1 MHDGFGTIR
10 DGYFLPHSHELRL
23 GECGRL
29 LLMPAGA
36 TNPEQALAVAFPCT
50 RGEAMTTGTPRA

>member
-29 LLMPAGA
+29 LLMPAGSS
-36 TNPEQALAVAFPCT
+36 NPELALAVAFP
-50 RGEAMTTGTPRA
+50 GAGGKGMTTGTPGT